1 MEVAAA
7 MTLQSLCRGHLVLQ
21 IARHLLEQVR
31 AARAELAA
39 AEEAAV
45 AAEQEL
51 DFFVREERE
60 D

>member
-1 MEVAAA
+1 
-7 MTLQSLCRGHLVLQ
+7 
-21 IARHLLEQVR
+21 VR